1 MITKVYHHWSYYTK
15 FTLPS
20 ITCERYLILWQP
32 NHVTKIHNH
41 GGKNCKFHLLYGK
54 LEENVYGPN
63 RVYKKNKYD
72 KILDKGFVDKDYKH
86 TIKNNNDDKISISY
100 HVYK

>member
-1 MITKVYHHWSYYTK
+1 
-15 FTLPS
+15 
-20 ITCERYLILWQP
+20 
-32 NHVTKIHNH
+32 
-41 GGKNCKFHLLYGK
+41 LLYGK

-86 TIKNNNDDKISISY
+86 TIKNYNDDKISISY